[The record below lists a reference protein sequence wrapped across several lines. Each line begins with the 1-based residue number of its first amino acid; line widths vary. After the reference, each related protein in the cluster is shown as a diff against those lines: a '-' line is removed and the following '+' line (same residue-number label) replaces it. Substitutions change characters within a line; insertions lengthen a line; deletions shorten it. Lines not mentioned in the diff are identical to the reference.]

1 MINKTDFTLVVIFED
16 GKKKMEGFRGINF
29 IIVTDS

>member
-1 MINKTDFTLVVIFED
+1 MINKTDFTLVVIFE
-16 GKKKMEGFRGINF
+16 GGEKKMEGFRGINF